1 MSRRR
6 LDAELVRRGLAASRT
21 EAQRLVD
28 EGHVVVGGYPQP
40 KAATQVD
47 GATSIRV
54 AAPLHPYVSRG
65 GLKLRAALDAF
76 AIDPTGRSVID
87 LGASTGGF
95 TDCALAAGA
104 ASVVA
109 VDVGYGQLAERL
121 RTDPRVLVADRTHVR
136 DVDLEAV
143 GGPFGLVVGDLS
155 FISLCAVAE
164 EIARLGEDDADWVL
178 LVKPQFEV
186 GRERVGRGGIVRDP
200 MLHAAALTDT
210 VACLA
215 EAGLVAVGVVAS
227 PIAGAK
233 GGNREFL
240 LHLRRTGSPVDA
252 DSIRD
257 AVEAVAP

>member
-6 LDAELVRRGLAASRT
+6 LDAELVRRGLATSRT

-28 EGHVVVGGYPQP
+28 EGHVVVGANPQP
-40 KAATQVD
+40 KAASQVD
-47 GATSIRV
+47 GGTSIRV
-54 AAPLHPYVSRG
+54 SAPLHPYVSRG
-65 GLKLRAALDAF
+65 GLKLRAALEAF
-76 AIDPTGRSVID
+76 DIDPAGASVID

-95 TDCALAAGA
+95 TDCVLQAGA

-121 RTDPRVLVADRTHVR
+121 RTHPRVVVADRTHVR
-136 DVDLEAV
+136 DVDVEAA
-143 GGPFGLVVGDLS
+143 GGPFDLVVGDLS
-155 FISLCAVAE
+155 FISLCSVAD
-164 EIARLGEDDADWVL
+164 EIARLGGDDADWVL

-200 MLHAAALTDT
+200 MLHEAALTDT

-215 EAGLVAVGVVAS
+215 GAGLVTVGVVAS

-240 LHLRRTGSPVDA
+240 LHLRRTGHPVDA
-252 DSIRD
+252 AAIRT
-257 AVEAVAP
+257 AVEVVAP

>member
-1 MSRRR
+1 MNRRR

-40 KAATQVD
+40 KAATRVD
-47 GATSIRV
+47 GGTSIRV

-76 AIDPTGRSVID
+76 GIDPTGRTVID

-95 TDCALAAGA
+95 TDCALQAGA
-104 ASVVA
+104 RSVVA

-121 RTDPRVLVADRTHVR
+121 RTDPRVVVADRTHVR
-136 DVDLEAV
+136 DVDVEAV
-143 GGPFGLVVGDLS
+143 GGPVDLVVADLS
-155 FISLCAVAE
+155 FISLCTVAA
-164 EIARLGEDDADWVL
+164 EIARLGADDADWVL

-200 MLHAAALTDT
+200 MLHLSAVDDT
-210 VACLA
+210 IACLA
-215 EAGLVAVGVVAS
+215 EVGLVTVGVVPS

-240 LHLRRTGSPVDA
+240 LHLRRAEEPVDA
-252 DSIRD
+252 ATIRA
-257 AVEAVAP
+257 AVEVGP